1 MLRLVSGETRCKL
14 GVILLCV
21 FGWVSPSVVSAQL
34 SIPQGL
40 LGSGV
45 KFERFEYD
53 GFRQMLQAS
62 GLVVESVDFQQALR
76 QPRKTIIVILG
87 GTDSLSEMKSR
98 IYTFYKCGGAVLV
111 ANDQTDK
118 NFLFDFRTQFNV
130 GDGEYALPDTLMGF
144 NDCPLVRDVDSEV
157 PLLFDNVE
165 AIATNRPGFLSF
177 RDGDAQSYTAAWL
190 PADSRGF
197 SESFVAIRRY
207 KSSPGRL
214 LAVADHSV
222 FTNQMLPQGSNL
234 TFASNVVAWLTAGEK
249 RKKLIFIRDGYVM
262 PTYSLGSNLPP
273 IPPDELLEAMSDV
286 LEESR
291 PDLFDSSFREFTNK
305 AIGSLQ
311 ETDFFNFALHKWQA
325 RLRRSFARRG
335 AVLSATTLMVVV
347 MLVRVMTSRKREPLL
362 KSGQMM
368 KRKDHS
374 ATARLLIR
382 DFFVSD
388 NLTDRPEAA
397 RPVAV
402 ADRWWKRW
410 RLQRVLRQLWKYG
423 TADVPKRTSAKQLEK
438 LRKRLRKLDDLRGGG
453 QLGIQWEQ

>member
-1 MLRLVSGETRCKL
+1 MLRSVSADASRNL
-14 GVILLCV
+14 GMMMLCV
-21 FGWVSPSVVSAQL
+21 ISWLSPSAVEAQL

-40 LGSGV
+40 LRSGV

-62 GLVVESVDFQQALR
+62 GLMVESVNYHQALR
-76 QPRKTIIVILG
+76 NPRKTVMVILG
-87 GTDSLSEMKSR
+87 GTDALSEVKSR
-98 IYTFYKCGGAVLV
+98 IYTFYKKGGAVLV

-130 GDGEYALPDTLMGF
+130 GESEYALEDTLMGF
-144 NDCPLVRDVDSEV
+144 DDCPVVRDVDAEV
-157 PLLFDNVE
+157 PLLFDNVQ

-177 RDGDAQSYTAAWL
+177 RDGDAQSYSAAWL

-207 KSSPGRL
+207 RSTPGRL
-214 LAVADHSV
+214 LAIADHSV

-249 RKKLIFIRDGYVM
+249 RKKLIFIRDGHVM
-262 PTYSLGSNLPP
+262 PTYSLGSNLPA

-286 LEESR
+286 LEKSR
-291 PDLFDSSFREFTNK
+291 PDLFDSSFREFTNR
-305 AIGSLQ
+305 AISVLQ
-311 ETDFFNFALHKWQA
+311 EKDTFNFALHKWQA
-325 RLRRSFARRG
+325 KLRRSFVRRG
-335 AVLSATTLMVVV
+335 AVLGAATLMLAVL
-347 MLVRVMTSRKREPLL
+347 LVRTITSRKREQPL
-362 KSGQMM
+362 KAGNMI

-402 ADRWWKRW
+402 MDRWWKRW
-410 RLQRVLRQLWKYG
+410 RLQRRLRQLWKDG
-423 TADVPKRTSAKQLEK
+423 TAEVPKRTTAKQLEN
-438 LRKRLRKLDDLRGGG
+438 LRKQLRKLDELRDLG

>member
-98 IYTFYKCGGAVLV
+98 IYTFYKSGGAVLV